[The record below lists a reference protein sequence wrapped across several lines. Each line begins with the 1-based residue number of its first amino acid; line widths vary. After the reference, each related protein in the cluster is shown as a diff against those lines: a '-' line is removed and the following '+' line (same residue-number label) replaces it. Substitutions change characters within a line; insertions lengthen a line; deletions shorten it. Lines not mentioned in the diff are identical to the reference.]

1 MKNRRNMIEV
11 AERLRKRN
19 ENSTPMGNENQYPFG
34 RDPNYQNP
42 CFGSSLDTLRKG
54 SNIVFHLNLFG
65 SSETPRS
72 DKSSHGIETNSGLS
86 GAQNGSLLQNKRQ
99 IE

>member
-54 SNIVFHLNLFG
+54 SNIIFRLNLFG
-65 SSETPRS
+65 LSETLRS
-72 DKSSHGIETNSGLS
+72 DKTSHGIETDSGLS
-86 GAQNGSLLQNKRQ
+86 GAQNGSLLQ
-99 IE
+99 I